1 MDRRKT
7 IAALVHD
14 QVNKF
19 HNQQLIIWAKIQL
32 QALIWILP
40 SLQRKT
46 GGRGEEID
54 YERQFRVTF
63 ENPCRIKQK
72 KMLTQFF
79 HFVSQPRSKTRA
91 CEDFQHDVAPWLFL
105 QTDALA
111 VSIRLFLFCQALS
124 LLSSLLLSLLLLL
137 AVSVSIILCQA
148 LFTSCKTSRKVF
160 TFTNS

>member
-1 MDRRKT
+1 MQAPVAEETKKSQGAMDRRKT
-7 IAALVHD
+7 ISALVHD

-32 QALIWILP
+32 QTLIWILP

-54 YERQFRVTF
+54 LERQFRVTF

-111 VSIRLFLFCQALS
+111 VSVS
-124 LLSSLLLSLLLLL
+124 L
-137 AVSVSIILCQA
+137 ILRQA
-148 LFTSCKTSRKVF
+148 LFIYMLQDMQEVF
-160 TFTNS
+160 IFMCC

>member
-1 MDRRKT
+1 MQAPVAEETKKSQGAMDRRKT
-7 IAALVHD
+7 ISALVHD

-19 HNQQLIIWAKIQL
+19 RNQQLIIWAKIQL
-32 QALIWILP
+32 QALIWIFP

-54 YERQFRVTF
+54 LERQFRVTF
-63 ENPCRIKQK
+63 ENPSRIKQK
-72 KMLTQFF
+72 KMFTQFF

-111 VSIRLFLFCQALS
+111 VSVS
-124 LLSSLLLSLLLLL
+124 L
-137 AVSVSIILCQA
+137 IFRQA
-148 LFTSCKTSRKVF
+148 LFIYMLQDMQEVF
-160 TFTNS
+160 IFMCC

>member
-1 MDRRKT
+1 MQAPVAEETKKSQGAMDRRKT
-7 IAALVHD
+7 ISALVHD

-32 QALIWILP
+32 QTLIWILP

-54 YERQFRVTF
+54 LERQFRVTF

-79 HFVSQPRSKTRA
+79 HFVFQPRSKIRA

-111 VSIRLFLFCQALS
+111 VSVS
-124 LLSSLLLSLLLLL
+124 L
-137 AVSVSIILCQA
+137 ILRQA
-148 LFTSCKTSRKVF
+148 LFIYMLQDMQEVF
-160 TFTNS
+160 IFMCC

>member
-1 MDRRKT
+1 MGRPPPIIRVMPERKRFFS
-7 IAALVHD
+7 ID
-14 QVNKF
+14 PF
-19 HNQQLIIWAKIQL
+19 PNQQLIIWAKIQL

-111 VSIRLFLFCQALS
+111 VSVS
-124 LLSSLLLSLLLLL
+124 L
-137 AVSVSIILCQA
+137 ILRQA
-148 LFTSCKTSRKVF
+148 LFIYMLQDMQEVF
-160 TFTNS
+160 IFMCC